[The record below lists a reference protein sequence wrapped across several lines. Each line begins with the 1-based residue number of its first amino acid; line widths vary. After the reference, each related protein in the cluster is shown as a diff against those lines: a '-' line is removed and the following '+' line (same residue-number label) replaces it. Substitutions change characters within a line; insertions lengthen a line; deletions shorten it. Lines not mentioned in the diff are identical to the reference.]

1 MGQTESSGR
10 AVLLPADCT
19 IGAIRQVYEL
29 VRGAFSR
36 HGKLEIDCSSV
47 DRADITS
54 VQLLVSATK
63 TASQAGR
70 TVVWT
75 DPSQALQRIFQRAGL
90 SHETVDPLTNQS
102 KAVHG
107 NDPDC

>member
-1 MGQTESSGR
+1 MGQTEPSGR

-107 NDPDC
+107 NDLDC